1 MNTLRQDSL
10 AGIVV
15 FLVALP
21 LCLGI
26 AQASQG
32 QTQASHAIAG
42 QVQRVAAMVAETSDT
57 IRQSAINVAHLNGI
71 AVALKT
77 QVERF
82 RM

>member
-26 AQASQG
+26 AQASG
-32 QTQASHAIAG
+32 LPPFVGLLT
-42 QVQRVAAMVAETSDT
+42 
-57 IRQSAINVAHLNGI
+57 GI
-71 AVALKT
+71 IGGRRT
-77 QVERF
+77 GHHR
-82 RM
+82 RRRH

>member
-26 AQASQG
+26 AQASGLPPFVGLLTGIIGGRPQPFPLRR
-32 QTQASHAIAG
+32 
-42 QVQRVAAMVAETSDT
+42 QRPRRRTGHH
-57 IRQSAINVAHLNGI
+57 R
-71 AVALKT
+71 
-77 QVERF
+77 R
-82 RM
+82 RRY